1 MPTHGGTSDKFGNRY
16 EFLWAVDQLLRILEG
31 KAVDLTLEPV
41 SPEESNDIE
50 FKVTNADGT
59 VNYWSVSPAAGQFT
73 TIMHKLRIEICSKEA
88 T

>member
-31 KAVDLTLEPV
+31 KALDFTLEPI
-41 SPEESNDIE
+41 SPEESKGIE

-59 VNYWSVSPAAGQFT
+59 VDYWSVKRQKLSFPYAEGSRGAARV
-73 TIMHKLRIEICSKEA
+73 LL
-88 T
+88 